1 MGKYFE
7 TKTVLIRVLIQ
18 DKVQDTY
25 RYLRL
30 VELDDSDRGFQEK
43 YPYVVEEYGRKWFF
57 FNTWK
62 PLVVKHFFNFTEAK
76 HEFSKMFE
84 QALLYYGEPDTSH
97 VTLVSID
104 FNPERFY
111 E

>member
-7 TKTVLIRVLIQ
+7 TKTVLIRVLIHDQ
-18 DKVQDTY
+18 VQDTY

-30 VELDDSDRGFQEK
+30 VEIDDSDRGFQEK
-43 YPYVVEEYGRKWFF
+43 YPYIVEEYSRKWLFF
-57 FNTWK
+57 KNWT
-62 PLVVKHFFNFTEAK
+62 PLVVRHFFNFIEAK

-84 QALLYYGEPDTSH
+84 QAFLLPNLSSTSH
-97 VTLVSID
+97 ITLVSID